1 MQWKWKIQL
10 DNIREYVVGENQQ
23 QHYTFVFDEKTKE
36 TAVSLCFFIQAN
48 ANLTVYL
55 LIAYTSMRVKIE
67 IILRGAGA
75 HAHIYGAYML
85 SDAHAVKID
94 TVQHHEAAHT
104 SSNLIIKGALRDSSS
119 AHYYGTIRVEKEA
132 RGAYASQ
139 ENKNILLS
147 STARAVSVPNL
158 EVLTNEVKCFHGSA
172 IGTFDAQQLFYAA
185 SRGIDE
191 KTAERIL
198 LEAFFADV
206 VEEKGLSL

>member
-1 MQWKWKIQL
+1 L
-10 DNIREYVVGENQQ
+10 DNMREYIIAENQQ
-23 QHYTFVFDEKTKE
+23 QRYTFVFDEKTKGTGVCLRFYVE
-36 TAVSLCFFIQAN
+36 AN
-48 ANLTVYL
+48 ATFTMHM
-55 LIAYTSMRVKIE
+55 LIMHTSAQVKIE
-67 IILRGAGA
+67 CILRGAGA
-75 HAHIYGAYML
+75 NAQIYGAYML
-85 SDAHAVKID
+85 SGVHAVKID

-104 SSNLIIKGALRDSSS
+104 SSSLIMKGALRDTSS
-119 AHYYGTIRVEKEA
+119 AHYHGTIRVEKEA

-158 EVLTNEVKCFHGSA
+158 EVLNNEVKCFHGSA

-185 SRGIDE
+185 ARGIDE

-198 LEAFFADV
+198 LDAFFADV